1 MEGRQARAV
10 PGPALTELW
19 EQRWPGCPPVGYQ
32 LRTTYRERRVRFH
45 SLPESQRYPE
55 DESEYAVVLHRYN
68 TVLDALFA
76 GGDVYVITPVWSTEA
91 RTLPF
96 RQEDGYWRSLLVEDD
111 PNPDFRTYCHLFAAR
126 HRWRHGCLDEVLRA
140 IADDEVSGVLIT
152 DTGMRRVHHPY
163 DGGADVLLTTPEE
176 RDRMRDRYADWL
188 SRHPSGL

>member
-1 MEGRQARAV
+1 MEGALS
-10 PGPALTELW
+10 GPALTELW
-19 EQRWPGCPPVGYQ
+19 EQRWPGCPPVGYK
-32 LRTTYRERRVRFH
+32 LRTAHRERWVRFH
-45 SLPESQRYPE
+45 SLPESKRYPG
-55 DESEYAVVLHRYN
+55 DESEYAVVLDRYN

-76 GGDVYVITPVWSTEA
+76 GGDVYVITPVWSNEA

-111 PNPDFRTYCHLFAAR
+111 PDPDFRTYCHLFAAR

-140 IADDEVSGVLIT
+140 TADDEVSGVLIT

-176 RDRMRDRYADWL
+176 RDRMRDRHADWL